1 MSFQAVKF
9 HVFFVLVMNSFEGVY
24 IEDILNCPN
33 AEYASGLKTR
43 LYYAPDHFFL
53 NIGIPAVSDS
63 YEVMME
69 IPAGEIEFKGG
80 GWSYID
86 ILIDENELKNVL
98 TGSQQRKK
106 TKSELEIFIL
116 GVRSKVLGFIE
127 MHKNRPFVFGIT
139 DANDQSW
146 ILGNLRNRAFIE
158 TAETSSQKKYEDNSG
173 MTVKIS
179 CNSPIYLY
187 KGTIENIEL
196 AGSFTKGFSLGFK
209 S

>member
-1 MSFQAVKF
+1 
-9 HVFFVLVMNSFEGVY
+9 MNSFEGVY

-53 NIGIPAVSDS
+53 KISIPSVSDT
-63 YEVMME
+63 YEGIMQIPDKE
-69 IPAGEIEFKGG
+69 IKFKGG
-80 GWSYID
+80 GWSCID
-86 ILIDENELKNVL
+86 ILVDENELKNLL

-106 TKSELEIFIL
+106 IKSELEIFIP
-116 GVRSKVLGFIE
+116 GIRAKVLGFIE
-127 MHKNRPFVFGIT
+127 MHKNRPFVFGIP
-139 DANDQSW
+139 DANGQSW

-158 TAETSSQKKYEDNSG
+158 TAEASSQKKYEDNSG

-187 KGTIENIEL
+187 KGAIESVEL